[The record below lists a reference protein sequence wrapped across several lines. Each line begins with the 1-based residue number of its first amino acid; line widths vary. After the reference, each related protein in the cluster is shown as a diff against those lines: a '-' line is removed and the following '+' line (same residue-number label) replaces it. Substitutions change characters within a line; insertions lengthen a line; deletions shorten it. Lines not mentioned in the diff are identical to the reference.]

1 MVLGLGLSMQILV
14 LIVQNSF
21 PLREVGTATA
31 SNNFFR
37 QIGATLGSAVV
48 GSLFASRLAELL
60 ARRLPAGATAGAGG
74 SDSFTPALVNKLPD
88 EIKDLI
94 IDSYN
99 DALAPIFIW
108 MVPLA
113 LLATTVLFFIKE
125 KPLASAVEHDVLSG
139 SIAEGNI
146 LITADDDEPAA
157 AVGGGGLR
165 RSADR

>member
-1 MVLGLGLSMQILV
+1 MP
-14 LIVQNSF
+14 N
-21 PLREVGTATA
+21 
-31 SNNFFR
+31 
-37 QIGATLGSAVV
+37 
-48 GSLFASRLAELL
+48 

-74 SDSFTPALVNKLPD
+74 SDSFTPSLVSKLPD

-125 KPLASAVEHDVLSG
+125 KPLASAVEHDVLSE

-157 AVGGGGLR
+157 AVGR
-165 RSADR
+165 AN